1 MGGSARHRRAVLE
14 RACSSPSPNSLLATG
29 RRRVASQAHQTAVAC
44 SAVWFIGPTHDGFFG
59 PLARA
64 VGRCIGGR
72 TDRHP
77 SLGEV
82 ISRDSPDHFGKNTA
96 PQEDDR

>member
-44 SAVWFIGPTHDGFFG
+44 GAVWFIGPTHDGFFG
-59 PLARA
+59 PFARA

-77 SLGEV
+77 SQGGNL
-82 ISRDSPDHFGKNTA
+82 T
-96 PQEDDR
+96 